1 MKLFEI
7 HYKMLIREE
16 SESQDSVIVSKM
28 KMKSNNNMLSLLHKQ
43 LELLRNMVIALIIF
57 L

>member
-1 MKLFEI
+1 
-7 HYKMLIREE
+7 MLIREE

-28 KMKSNNNMLSLLHKQ
+28 KSNNKMLSLLHKQ

>member
-1 MKLFEI
+1 
-7 HYKMLIREE
+7 MLIREE

-43 LELLRNMVIALIIF
+43 LELLRNIVIGLIIF